1 MLNIVLFGPPGAGK
15 GTQAQQ
21 LKDYYQ
27 LVHISTG
34 DVFRA
39 NIKGETELGKRA
51 KSYID
56 AGDLVPDS
64 LTIEML
70 ASEMDRR
77 SHGHG
82 YIFDGFPRTEAQA
95 QALDD
100 LMKERNTAISLML
113 SLEVPEAELKDRL
126 RQRALDGGRSD
137 DADPKIIENRI
148 QVYHEQTAPVKDFYR
163 TQSKLETVEGVGDI
177 PEVTER
183 LHTAIKGYY

>member
-15 GTQAQQ
+15 GTQAHN
-21 LKDYYQ
+21 LKDHYQ

-39 NIKGETELGKRA
+39 NIKGKTELGKRA

-56 AGDLVPDS
+56 EGNLVPDS

-70 ASEMDRR
+70 ASEMDTR

-82 YIFDGFPRTEAQA
+82 FIFDGFPRTQAQA

-100 LMKERNTAISLML
+100 LMKERNTSISLML
-113 SLEVPEAELKDRL
+113 SLEVAEEELKERL
-126 RQRALDGGRSD
+126 RKRALDSGRSD

-148 QVYHEQTAPVKDFYR
+148 RVYHEQTAPVKEFYR
-163 TQSKLETVEGVGDI
+163 AQGKLETVQGVGEI
-177 PEVTER
+177 SAVTQR
-183 LHTAIKGYY
+183 LHNAIKGYH

>member
-15 GTQAQQ
+15 GTQAKN

-56 AGDLVPDS
+56 EGNLVPDS

-70 ASEMDRR
+70 ASEMDTR

-82 YIFDGFPRTEAQA
+82 FIFDGFPRTQAQA

-100 LMKERNTAISLML
+100 LMKERNTSISLML
-113 SLEVPEAELKDRL
+113 SLEVAEEELKDRL
-126 RQRALDGGRSD
+126 RKRALDSGRSD

-148 QVYHEQTAPVKDFYR
+148 RVYHEQTAPVKEFYR
-163 TQSKLETVEGVGDI
+163 AQGKLETVQGMGDI
-177 PEVTER
+177 STVTQR
-183 LHTAIKGYY
+183 LHDAIKGYH

>member
-15 GTQAQQ
+15 GTQAQN

-56 AGDLVPDS
+56 EGNLVPDS

-70 ASEMDRR
+70 ASEMDTR

-82 YIFDGFPRTEAQA
+82 FIFDGFPRTQAQA

-100 LMKERNTAISLML
+100 LMKERNTSISLML
-113 SLEVPEAELKDRL
+113 SLEVAEEELKDRL
-126 RQRALDGGRSD
+126 RKRALDSGRSD

-148 QVYHEQTAPVKDFYR
+148 RVYHEQTAPVKEFYR
-163 TQSKLETVEGVGDI
+163 AQGKLETVQGMGDI
-177 PEVTER
+177 STVTQR
-183 LHTAIKGYY
+183 LHDAIKGYH